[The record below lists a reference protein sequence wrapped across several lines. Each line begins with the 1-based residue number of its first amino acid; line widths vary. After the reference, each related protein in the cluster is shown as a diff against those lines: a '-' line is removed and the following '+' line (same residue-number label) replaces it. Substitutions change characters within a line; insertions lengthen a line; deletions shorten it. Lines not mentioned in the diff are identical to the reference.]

1 MRLRGHQRGQIMLII
16 LGSLIFGGGAA
27 IGTFASGK
35 SVESLRKDVQK
46 MQLDETRRTE
56 VLGVFDRWE
65 AISQPALEDFE
76 DYGQALLELMGQQ
89 QASPDQFRELMDRQ
103 RDSAKHAEDQLLP
116 LRDQLGATLTR
127 SEWDQLFR

>member
-46 MQLDETRRTE
+46 MQLEETRRTE

-89 QASPDQFRELMDRQ
+89 QASPDQFRELMNRQ
-103 RDSAKHAEDQLLP
+103 RDSARHAEDQLLP
-116 LRDQLGATLTR
+116 LREQLGATLTR
-127 SEWDQLFR
+127 SEWDRLFR